1 MNISSMAFDQLA
13 RYVATS
19 RTAREKAFAQRIE
32 FWIAQFGDR
41 DITKITAEDVE
52 DGVDALIKRGKI
64 RVVVG
69 RDGNTLVEPS
79 NARLTNSSVNRYIST
94 LGSVFRQLRAERILR
109 RSFVSPLRGFGRLK
123 EEGGR
128 TLTVTVDE
136 VKRLIAACR
145 LSRNRKLAA
154 LIAMACT
161 TGWRM
166 GNLRTVRW
174 GDLDLD
180 DGIADTSRTKNGTPH
195 RAVLLPWVIAE
206 LKNIQPARP
215 EPGALVFDS
224 VNITRAFATALKRAD
239 LPDDWTPHSCRHI
252 AASVL
257 SQSGANIQTVMAALN
272 HKTPAMAL
280 RYSHLNT
287 KSLRDS
293 MGRAWA

>member
-1 MNISSMAFDQLA
+1 MNIASMAFNTLA
-13 RYVATS
+13 SYVAAS
-19 RTAREKAFAQRIE
+19 RVAVDPAFPRRIQ
-32 FWIAQFGDR
+32 FWIDQFQDR
-41 DITKITAEDVE
+41 DITTITAEDIE
-52 DGVDALIKRGKI
+52 DAVDALVRRGKT

-69 RDGNTLVEPS
+69 RDGNTLTEQTTE
-79 NARLTNSSVNRYIST
+79 RLANSTLNRYIAT
-94 LGSVFRQLRAERILR
+94 LGSVFRQLRNERILR

-123 EEGGR
+123 ESGGK
-128 TLTVTVDE
+128 TLTVTVEE

-154 LIAMACT
+154 LVAMACT

-166 GNLRTVRW
+166 GNLTTVCW
-174 GDLDLD
+174 GDIDLD
-180 DGIADTSRTKNGTPH
+180 EGIADTSRTKNGTPH
-195 RAVLLPWVIAE
+195 RAVLLPWVISE
-206 LKNIQPARP
+206 LKSILP
-215 EPGALVFDS
+215 ERPGAGERVFDN
-224 VNITRAFATALKRAD
+224 VNISKAFATALRRAD
-239 LPDDWTPHSCRHI
+239 LPEDWTPHSCRHI

-257 SQSGANIQTVMAALN
+257 SQSGASIQTVMAALN